1 MTLSIFNFKVLCS
14 ESEDSDPSVV
24 TIISSTDTNF
34 FSSLRWQW
42 RQRIRLYLEGT
53 GINPVPVDLHEQQLS
68 QEQHSR
74 AHINE
79 RFQDQSRLKSDK
91 DIIILL

>member
-1 MTLSIFNFKVLCS
+1 MLCFVNERVQPLYLQDSLILANSVMSIL
-14 ESEDSDPSVV
+14 D
-24 TIISSTDTNF
+24 TDKKLF
-34 FSSLRWQW
+34 PSLRWQW

-79 RFQDQSRLKSDK
+79 RFQDQSRLKSVTRM
-91 DIIILL
+91 